1 MPADKTILGE
11 LSMSKEKIY
20 YYHIIFILMGEDL
33 DVQEEVFRDDIDADN
48 TQEVAEYLKPIW
60 RHWTSIIESKS
71 DERYNE
77 CNRVELFTF
86 NVYRRSDSLCND
98 DDDTI
103 PDSDEVAD
111 ELVSILETW
120 RGNGYT

>member
-1 MPADKTILGE
+1 
-11 LSMSKEKIY
+11 MSKEKIY

-48 TQEVAEYLKPIW
+48 TQEVAECLKPYW

-71 DERYNE
+71 DERYNK

-86 NVYRRSDSLCND
+86 NVYRRSDDLCND

-120 RGNGYT
+120 REKGYT

>member
-1 MPADKTILGE
+1 MPGDKLVIGE
-11 LSMSKEKIY
+11 LRMSKEKLYAY
-20 YYHIIFILMGEDL
+20 YIVLVLTDEERSIEK
-33 DVQEEVFRDDIDADN
+33 EVFCEDVHADN

-77 CNRVELFTF
+77 YTQVDLFTF
-86 NVYRRSDSLCND
+86 NVVRNSDDLCND

-103 PDSDEVAD
+103 PEGSEVAD
-111 ELVSILETW
+111 ELVSILAT
-120 RGNGYT
+120 

>member
-1 MPADKTILGE
+1 MPADQSALGE
-11 LSMSKEKIY
+11 LRMSKEKIY
-20 YYHIIFILMGEDL
+20 YYCIFLILMGEDP
-33 DVQEEVFRDDIDADN
+33 DVQEQVFCDDIDADN

-77 CNRVELFTF
+77 CNRIELYTF
-86 NVYRRSDSLCND
+86 NVYRRSDALCND

-120 RGNGYT
+120 REKGYT

>member
-1 MPADKTILGE
+1 MPADQSALGE
-11 LSMSKEKIY
+11 LRMTKEKIY
-20 YYHIIFILMGEDL
+20 LYVIIFILMGEDI
-33 DVQEEVFRDDIDADN
+33 DIQEEVFRDNFEADN
-48 TQEVAEYLKPIW
+48 TQEVAECLKPFW

-77 CNRVELFTF
+77 CNRVELFCF
-86 NVYRRSDSLCND
+86 NVYRRSDDLCND

-103 PDSDEVAD
+103 PDSDEVAN

-120 RGNGYT
+120 REKGYT